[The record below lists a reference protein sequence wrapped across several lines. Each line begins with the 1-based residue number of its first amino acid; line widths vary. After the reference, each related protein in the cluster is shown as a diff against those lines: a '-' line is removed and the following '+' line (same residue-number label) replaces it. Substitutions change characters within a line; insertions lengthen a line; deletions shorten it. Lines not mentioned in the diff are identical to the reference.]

1 MVREMFEPQDHPR
14 DEAYPGGPPVPPYD
28 IAGWT
33 LAMQMGV
40 EYDRI
45 LDDFS
50 GPFVKLHFEMQKPEP
65 GSIIG
70 ASNPAGY
77 LISHRINNSFVLI
90 NRLLKNKSE
99 VYWLKSALT
108 ADGQDLGTGTIWV
121 PASASA
127 LPVLRERRARV
138 GNYDS
143 RGDESAVG
151 RGLQNPAGA
160 HRTL

>member
-1 MVREMFEPQDHPR
+1 MVREMFEPQDHPH

-40 EYDRI
+40 EYDKI
-45 LDDFS
+45 LDAFD
-50 GPFVKLHFEMQKPEP
+50 GPFAKLTGMQQPEP

-77 LISHRINNSFVLI
+77 LISHHINNSFVLV
-90 NRLLKNKSE
+90 NRLLKNQAD

-108 ADGQDLGTGTIWV
+108 ADGQDLGTGTIWI
-121 PASASA
+121 PASSSGATQSCRKA
-127 LPVLRERRARV
+127 RR
-138 GNYDS
+138 NW
-143 RGDESAVG
+143 ESWFT
-151 RGLQNPAGA
+151 P
-160 HRTL
+160 